1 MERAIEKTDEW
12 ATWSWANVKID
23 KGRLAL
29 FKQTINISKEDMENY
44 NWAMFTH
51 AMDFFK
57 EHVSLKKPIPKQFFT
72 S

>member
-1 MERAIEKTDEW
+1 MNGQHGA
-12 ATWSWANVKID
+12 
-23 KGRLAL
+23 KG
-29 FKQTINISKEDMENY
+29 KCQDIQIKYCITQTYNISKEDMENY